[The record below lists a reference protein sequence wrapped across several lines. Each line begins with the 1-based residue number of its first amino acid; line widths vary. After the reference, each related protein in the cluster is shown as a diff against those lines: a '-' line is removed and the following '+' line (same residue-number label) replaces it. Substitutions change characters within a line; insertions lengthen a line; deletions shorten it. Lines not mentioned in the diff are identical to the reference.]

1 MKSVCVIQHVPFET
15 PGVLSDVFQEKQ
27 LSVKTVEAPF
37 LRELPEEDLRPDVLV
52 VMGGPIG
59 AYEESLY
66 PFLMD
71 ELKWIER
78 HLAGGGVFLGICLGS
93 QLLARV
99 LGARVYPGNGK
110 EIGWHPLFLSDEG
123 RSSPLER
130 LEGLP
135 VLHWHGDTFDLP
147 ACSSLLASTND
158 YPHQAFSVG
167 KRVLGLQFHLE
178 VTPRDLER
186 WYVGHACEI
195 SGDSTLDVN
204 ALRIQGKKQAGE
216 LLPVAKAVFRDWLES
231 AMAPESVGGY

>member
-110 EIGWHPLFLSDEG
+110 EIGWHPLSLSEGG

-195 SGDSTLDVN
+195 SGELTIDLNV
-204 ALRIQGKKQAGE
+204 LRVQGKQYAGE
-216 LLPVAKAVFRDWLES
+216 LLPVARSFFREWFDGALAGRSSEI
-231 AMAPESVGGY
+231 

>member
-15 PGVLSDVFQEKQ
+15 PGVLSDIFLEKKF
-27 LSVKTVEAPF
+27 SVKTVEAPF
-37 LRELPEEDLRPDVLV
+37 LRELQEEDLRPDILV

-59 AYEESLY
+59 AYEESSY

-99 LGARVYPGNGK
+99 LGARVYPGKEK
-110 EIGWHPLFLSDEG
+110 EIGWYPMTLSEAG
-123 RSSPLER
+123 KSSPLKS
-130 LEGLP
+130 LEGHS

-147 ACSSLLASTND
+147 ECSILLASTQS
-158 YPHQAFSVG
+158 YPNQAFSFG

-186 WYVGHACEI
+186 WYVGHASEI
-195 SGDSTLDVN
+195 SGIPDMDV
-204 ALRIQGKKQAGE
+204 ASLRMQGKKQAGE
-216 LLPVAKAVFRDWLES
+216 LLPVARAVFREWLDG
-231 AMAPESVGGY
+231 ALTP

>member
-15 PGVLSDVFQEKQ
+15 PGVLLDVFQEKC
-27 LSVKTVEAPF
+27 LSVKMVEAPF
-37 LRELPEEDLRPDVLV
+37 LRELPEDDLRPDILV

-59 AYEESLY
+59 AYEETSY
-66 PFLMD
+66 PFLKD
-71 ELKWIER
+71 EMKWVER

-110 EIGWHPLFLSDEG
+110 EIGWSPLILSDAGKSSPFEKLEG
-123 RSSPLER
+123 RS
-130 LEGLP
+130 

-147 ACSSLLASTND
+147 KGSSLLASTGP

-167 KRVLGLQFHLE
+167 RRILGLQFHLE

-186 WYVGHACEI
+186 WYVGHACEL
-195 SGDSTLDVN
+195 SGDSTLDVSV
-204 ALRIQGKKQAGE
+204 LRKQGKKQSGE
-216 LLPVAKAVFRDWLES
+216 LLPVAKAIFGEWLEN
-231 AMAPESVGGY
+231 AMASG